1 LHDYYNPTQQ
11 DYGQRDDYQSYEGFC
26 FQDLLQTQ
34 EGFPQYHPYTFR
46 GYNVDGGYYD
56 WRGKDVREDERVE
69 EDGGEQYERVD
80 GDNDEDE
87 GDDVNA
93 RGLGDEGDD
102 CNVRD
107 SEDRDDIPSIHGS
120 TSSPMHHEQRVQKKG
135 FDTHKDPITKKKSFI
150 YMEQQSKLNFIRLLC
165 FIIIFV
171 IFLSFSNSSC
181 GMRSDLF

>member
-1 LHDYYNPTQQ
+1 MITII
-11 DYGQRDDYQSYEGFC
+11 
-26 FQDLLQTQ
+26 LLSKIMGGGMIINRTRV
-34 EGFPQYHPYTFR
+34 FAFKIYFKLKKVSLNITHR

-181 GMRSDLF
+181 GMKSDLF

>member
-1 LHDYYNPTQQ
+1 M
-11 DYGQRDDYQSYEGFC
+11 
-26 FQDLLQTQ
+26 
-34 EGFPQYHPYTFR
+34 
-46 GYNVDGGYYD
+46 
-56 WRGKDVREDERVE
+56 
-69 EDGGEQYERVD
+69 RVD